1 MAVIFKNRTNII
13 YFHVIRYVAIICFY
27 VFSNP
32 ISTANADNNFR
43 ITYIVS
49 DDRDIYHE
57 FIHKI
62 NYKKYSVLN
71 IKTFSSKTLDTL
83 NTDLFITLGQKAA
96 IKVAENSKNKNFLA
110 LFITNEN
117 YLDISR
123 KFNRKF
129 SAIFI
134 DQPVSRQLRLIKSA
148 FKEKTHIGVAVSNQ
162 SRMHIP
168 ELIENGNQLGL
179 RIHIETLPD
188 PDSIHHIIR
197 KLADNNDLILAM
209 QDSNIYN
216 KYTIQ
221 NILMT
226 TYHANMPL
234 IGYSRSY
241 VQAGALMSVYTS
253 IDDLALQTNE
263 LINKATKGMKLPS
276 SDYCKYYSVEL
287 NHQVANSLGI
297 SLDEESILLKR
308 LIKLEERYQHE

>member
-1 MAVIFKNRTNII
+1 MAVIFKNKTGFICSRI
-13 YFHVIRYVAIICFY
+13 IRYAGMICLY
-27 VFSNP
+27 VFSCLF
-32 ISTANADNNFR
+32 STANADNNFR

-83 NTDLFITLGQKAA
+83 NTDLLITLGQKAA
-96 IKVAENSKNKNFLA
+96 RKVAENSKNKNFLA

>member
-1 MAVIFKNRTNII
+1 MISL
-13 YFHVIRYVAIICFY
+13 YVLSGLF
-27 VFSNP
+27 F
-32 ISTANADNNFR
+32 TAHADNDFI
-43 ITYIVS
+43 ITYVIS
-49 DDRDIYHE
+49 DDREIYNE

-62 NYKKYSVLN
+62 NHKKYSVLN
-71 IKTFSSKTLDTL
+71 VEHFSSKTLETL
-83 NTDLFITLGQKAA
+83 NTDLFITIGAKATR
-96 IKVAENSKNKNFLA
+96 KVMESSKNKNLLA
-110 LFITNEN
+110 LFITKTN
-117 YLDISR
+117 YLDISK

-168 ELIENGNQLGL
+168 ELVESGNHLGL

-209 QDSNIYN
+209 QDSNLYN

-226 TYHANMPL
+226 TYHANIPL
-234 IGYSRSY
+234 IGYSRPY

-253 IDDLALQTNE
+253 IDNLALQTNE
-263 LINKATKGMKLPS
+263 LIKQVIKGMNLPS
-276 SDYCKYYSVEL
+276 PDYCKYYSIEL
-287 NHQVANSLGI
+287 NHQVANSLAI
-297 SLDEESILLKR
+297 NLDDKSVLLKR
-308 LIKLEERYQHE
+308 LINLEDRYQHE